1 MNDKGFSEQ
10 LFFKRFYIIRLFP
23 AVCQTNNY
31 AELVNEKKKLQA
43 VEIGIVLVKD
53 RYF

>member
-23 AVCQTNNY
+23 AVYQTNNY
-31 AELVNEKKKLQA
+31 AELVHEKKKQA